1 VASRGAAGDRRRAP
15 AATGHDHGAARGNA
29 GTAAQAAALARDGV
43 LLDAR
48 AAPRYRE
55 RDRAGGPARWPHT
68 RGNQRAISRADRSDR
83 HTTAAGSVLAM
94 SASRAVVVWDEAL
107 LSYDLGSWHPLNPVR
122 LDLTIRLARSLGV
135 LDGVQPLAP
144 VPATDEE
151 LHTVHSDDYVA
162 AVKHASRG
170 YVGHGLGT
178 PDNPVFR
185 RMHEASALVAGGSL
199 RAADEI
205 LTGRAARA
213 VNIAGGLHHAMRD
226 HASGF
231 CVYNDCALAIRRLLD
246 GGVSRVAYVDI
257 DVHHGDGVQ
266 EAFVDDPRVLT
277 ISLHQHPATLFPGT
291 GNSTD
296 IGAPGAEGCAVNVP
310 LPPGTDD
317 GSWLRAFYA
326 VVPALLRAFQ
336 PEVLVTQHGADTH
349 VEDPLA
355 NLALSVDGQRAAHR
369 ALAEL
374 ADSTAGGR
382 WLALGGGGYSL
393 FRVVPRSWT
402 HLLAVLLNREVDP
415 NTAVPADWTA
425 YATTVAHGTQLPIS
439 MTDGAVPRWTPW
451 DPTGETEVDRAIQ
464 QTRRAVYPLHG
475 LAPDDP
481 EV

>member
-1 VASRGAAGDRRRAP
+1 
-15 AATGHDHGAARGNA
+15 
-29 GTAAQAAALARDGV
+29 
-43 LLDAR
+43 
-48 AAPRYRE
+48 
-55 RDRAGGPARWPHT
+55 
-68 RGNQRAISRADRSDR
+68 
-83 HTTAAGSVLAM
+83 M
-94 SASRAVVVWDEAL
+94 STSRAVVVWDDAL
-107 LSYDLGSWHPLNPVR
+107 LGYDLGSWHPLNPVR
-122 LDLTIRLARSLGV
+122 LDLTIRLARSLRV
-135 LDGVQPLAP
+135 LDGMQPLAP

-162 AVKHASRG
+162 AVKQASRG

-178 PDNPVFR
+178 PDNPVFH

-199 RAADEI
+199 MAAEEI
-205 LTGRAARA
+205 LAGRTARA

-266 EAFVDDPRVLT
+266 EAFADDRRVLT

-291 GNSTD
+291 GSSTD
-296 IGAPGAEGCAVNVP
+296 IGAPGAEGSAVNMP
-310 LPPGTDD
+310 LPPGTGDD
-317 GSWLRAFYA
+317 SWLRAFHA

-369 ALAEL
+369 ALANL
-374 ADSTAGGR
+374 ADTTAGGR

-402 HLLAVLLNREVDP
+402 HLLGVLLDREVEP
-415 NTAVPADWTA
+415 NAAVPADWTA
-425 YATTVAHGTQLPIS
+425 YAATVARGTELPTS

-451 DPTGETEVDRAIQ
+451 DRTGETEVDRAIQ
-464 QTRRAVYPLHG
+464 ETRRAVYPLHD
-475 LAPDDP
+475 LDPDDP

>member
-1 VASRGAAGDRRRAP
+1 
-15 AATGHDHGAARGNA
+15 
-29 GTAAQAAALARDGV
+29 
-43 LLDAR
+43 
-48 AAPRYRE
+48 
-55 RDRAGGPARWPHT
+55 
-68 RGNQRAISRADRSDR
+68 
-83 HTTAAGSVLAM
+83 M
-94 SASRAVVVWDEAL
+94 STSRAVVVWDDAL
-107 LSYDLGSWHPLNPVR
+107 LGYDLGSWHPLNPVR
-122 LDLTIRLARSLGV
+122 LDLTIRLARSLRV
-135 LDGVQPLAP
+135 LDGMQPLAP

-162 AVKHASRG
+162 AVKQASRG

-178 PDNPVFR
+178 PDNPVFH

-199 RAADEI
+199 MAAEEI
-205 LTGRAARA
+205 LAGRAART

-266 EAFVDDPRVLT
+266 EAFADDRRVLT

-296 IGAPGAEGCAVNVP
+296 IGAPGAEGSAVNVP
-310 LPPGTDD
+310 LPPGTGDD
-317 GSWLRAFYA
+317 SWLRAFHA

-369 ALAEL
+369 ALANL
-374 ADSTAGGR
+374 ADTTAGGR

-402 HLLAVLLNREVDP
+402 HLLGVLLDREVEP
-415 NTAVPADWTA
+415 NAAVPADWTA
-425 YATTVAHGTQLPIS
+425 YAATVARGTELPTS

-451 DPTGETEVDRAIQ
+451 DRTGETEVDRAIQ
-464 QTRRAVYPLHG
+464 ETRRAVYPLHD
-475 LAPDDP
+475 LDPDDP

>member
-1 VASRGAAGDRRRAP
+1 
-15 AATGHDHGAARGNA
+15 
-29 GTAAQAAALARDGV
+29 
-43 LLDAR
+43 
-48 AAPRYRE
+48 
-55 RDRAGGPARWPHT
+55 
-68 RGNQRAISRADRSDR
+68 
-83 HTTAAGSVLAM
+83 M

-144 VPATDEE
+144 VPATDHE
-151 LHTVHSDDYVA
+151 LHTVHSADYVA

-199 RAADEI
+199 RAAEEI

-317 GSWLRAFYA
+317 DGWLRAFHA
-326 VVPALLRAFQ
+326 VVPALLGAFQ

-374 ADSTAGGR
+374 AESTAGGR

-393 FRVVPRSWT
+393 CRVVPRSWT

-439 MTDGAVPRWTPW
+439 MTDGVVPRWTPW
-451 DPTGETEVDRAIQ
+451 DRTGETEVDRAIQ
-464 QTRRAVYPLHG
+464 ETRRAVYPLHG
-475 LAPDDP
+475 LDPDDP